1 MRKRKQDI
9 VYQKLAYRLSE
20 GNPFRIMEDVYSDGA
35 DKAAFHDMHF
45 ENEIGIMLS
54 GKARRYYSEGQYDC
68 VTGDAWT
75 CGMWEP
81 HGIRILEEP
90 CRIIIIVVWP
100 PFLAN
105 MHFPEAPSVSML
117 SAFTQEQKV
126 FHFKDPVSRKSLI
139 GLSNSLLAIASDM
152 SPHATVRKR
161 LLLSELIL
169 RLIESGRASH
179 RHAKSP
185 RPCKHY
191 SLISPAMDLVF
202 KSKAQITNVE
212 AARHCSMGED
222 QFARTFDGVMG
233 ISFSEFARRH
243 RVNGAANALA
253 STDLPIKEIANEW
266 GFTDQSHMHRLFQK
280 YYSCPP
286 NEYRKKRSG

>member
-1 MRKRKQDI
+1 MGNRKKDI

-20 GNPFRIMEDVYSDGA
+20 ENPFLIMEDVYSDGP

-68 VTGDAWT
+68 VAGDAWT

-117 SAFTQEQKV
+117 SAFTQQQKV
-126 FHFKDPVSRKSLI
+126 FHFKDPEKRKALI
-139 GLSNSLLAIASDM
+139 DLSNSLLSLASDTA
-152 SPHATVRKR
+152 PHAIVRKR
-161 LLLSELIL
+161 LLISELIL
-169 RLIESGRASH
+169 RLIESGRASL
-179 RHAKSP
+179 RHSRAP
-185 RPCKHY
+185 RTCKQY

-202 KSKAQITNVE
+202 KSKAQITNVD
-212 AARHCSMGED
+212 AARHCAMSED
-222 QFARTFDGVMG
+222 QFARTFGGVMG
-233 ISFSEFARRH
+233 ISFAEF
-243 RVNGAANALA
+243 VGA
-253 STDLPIKEIANEW
+253 T
-266 GFTDQSHMHRLFQK
+266 G
-280 YYSCPP
+280 
-286 NEYRKKRSG
+286 